1 MCSSTSLAGE
11 TAKRPRGIPVT
22 KRGGINDKREPFTDP
37 QDRAM
42 LEMIALGYNCAQA
55 AAAGGYASERSVKQR
70 LHKLYEISG
79 MNSLASLIAYCFRNG
94 YLT

>member
-1 MCSSTSLAGE
+1 
-11 TAKRPRGIPVT
+11 
-22 KRGGINDKREPFTDP
+22 
-37 QDRAM
+37 M